1 MVNQDRKAQSCGEL
15 AVRMRYVLGAIDGQL
30 GGDFDFGAVAWT
42 GWLVG
47 WISELRFCFQTS
59 FDDLVG

>member
-1 MVNQDRKAQSCGEL
+1 MALTCHTIRRVL
-15 AVRMRYVLGAIDGQL
+15 MRYVLGAIDGPL

-47 WISELRFCFQTS
+47 RINELRFCLKTGL
-59 FDDLVG
+59 DDLVG